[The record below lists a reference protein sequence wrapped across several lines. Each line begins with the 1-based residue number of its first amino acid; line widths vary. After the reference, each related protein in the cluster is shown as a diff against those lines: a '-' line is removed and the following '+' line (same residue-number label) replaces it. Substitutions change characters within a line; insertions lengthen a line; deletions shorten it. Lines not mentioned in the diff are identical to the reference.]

1 MFSVIRFKIHKDKYM
16 IIRLKK
22 MRDGL
27 SSSSGLLRKK
37 THSVCTKN
45 HIRVQNIIESLYML
59 SDGINIKTK
68 I

>member
-16 IIRLKK
+16 IIRLKNERWIIVK
-22 MRDGL
+22 L
-27 SSSSGLLRKK
+27 WFVEKK